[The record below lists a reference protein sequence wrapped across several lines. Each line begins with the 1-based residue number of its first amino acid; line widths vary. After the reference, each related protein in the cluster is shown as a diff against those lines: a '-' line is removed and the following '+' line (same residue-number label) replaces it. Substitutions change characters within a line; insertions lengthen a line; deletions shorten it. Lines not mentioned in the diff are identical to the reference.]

1 MWLPYFSSSSAISWN
16 GFLTTSRR
24 LYAMFLPKIS
34 KWQPLLSEIQRPF
47 KRFSNAFKNSFQS
60 CSIVKPFSIGLQ
72 KRVIEWW
79 YCTIKF
85 FFPLTKNSIEILF
98 RRFNFRHG
106 WNGIHRGGIQ
116 HERSGGWVPAVSGLC
131 LMKLQSHPTAIS
143 IVKFHLF
150 IFRKHPLMMRK
161 SIWTT

>member
-1 MWLPYFSSSSAISWN
+1 MWLLYFSSSFSAISWN

-72 KRVIEWW
+72 KRVIEYYNKILLPSYKKLNW
-79 YCTIKF
+79 
-85 FFPLTKNSIEILF
+85 NSF
-98 RRFNFRHG
+98 SRRFNFRHG

-131 LMKLQSHPTAIS
+131 LMKLQCYPTAIS
-143 IVKFHLF
+143 IENFHLF